1 MHPKWEDLVRITP
14 GGQFYEGVDKYTL
27 GAPIFKR
34 AKVGVKTAITGK
46 VPKKKKV
53 VVLHK
58 IDTAA
63 ENQERANIWRLQQE
77 RRARNQAARTRGAG
91 YGLRIPGQD

>member
-1 MHPKWEDLVRITP
+1 MHPKWEDLLILTP
-14 GGQFYEGVDKYTL
+14 AGPFYEADKYL
-27 GAPIFKR
+27 LHGRILKG